1 MTMITTPA
9 QFTHFHIAQVR
20 GVCRL
25 LHVGMTQRG
34 MTKHKAALLAEGITG
49 KKYKVSELE
58 TAANDITAHLKEHF
72 HDTDI

>member
-20 GVCRL
+20 GICRL

-34 MTKHKAALLAEGITG
+34 MTKRRCADMAGAITG

-72 HDTDI
+72 H